1 MALPCTNLNLNL
13 YRVFYTVAKTK
24 SFSESSRTLH
34 ISQPAISKH
43 IQNLEYELKTLLFY
57 RTNRGIEL
65 TKEAKDLLVY
75 VEKAYNYLMLGER
88 ELQANQEL
96 NKGKITISSSAYISI
111 YYLDKYLKKYIAI
124 HPDTSI
130 KILNNHHLNSQEL
143 LYQHNIDFLFSPLEI
158 KDSKEYKSILIEQ
171 DEFCFAYNKKYD
183 LKEITTLEELSKYP
197 LLLPS
202 SNTISRQNL
211 NQILTTKNLNIT
223 PIVELEDNQILLD
236 YIKEGIGIGYIEKSM
251 IKDNPDL
258 EIVPLEEE
266 LPKENIY
273 LTYNETSLSSSGRE
287 FINMINTKATN

>member
-143 LYQHNIDFLFSPLEI
+143 LSQHNIDFLFSPLDI

>member
-143 LYQHNIDFLFSPLEI
+143 LSQHNIDFLFSPLEI

-251 IKDNPDL
+251 IKDNQDL

>member
-143 LYQHNIDFLFSPLEI
+143 LSQHNIDFLFSPLEI

-211 NQILTTKNLNIT
+211 NQILTTKSLNIT

>member
-75 VEKAYNYLMLGER
+75 VEKSYNYLMLGER

-143 LYQHNIDFLFSPLEI
+143 LSQHNIDFLFSPLEI

>member
-143 LYQHNIDFLFSPLEI
+143 LSQHNIDFLFSPLEI

-171 DEFCFAYNKKYD
+171 DEFCFAYNK
-183 LKEITTLEELSKYP
+183 
-197 LLLPS
+197 
-202 SNTISRQNL
+202 NL

>member
-143 LYQHNIDFLFSPLEI
+143 LSQHNIDFLFSPLEI

-211 NQILTTKNLNIT
+211 NQILTTKNLKIT

>member
-143 LYQHNIDFLFSPLEI
+143 LSQHNIDFLFSPLEI

-273 LTYNETSLSSSGRE
+273 LTYNETSLSPSGRE

>member
-143 LYQHNIDFLFSPLEI
+143 LSQHNIDFLFSPLEI

-251 IKDNPDL
+251 IIDNPDL

>member
-143 LYQHNIDFLFSPLEI
+143 LSQHNIDFLFSPLEI

-202 SNTISRQNL
+202 SNTIYRQNF

>member
-143 LYQHNIDFLFSPLEI
+143 LSQHNIDFLFSPLEI

-273 LTYNETSLSSSGRE
+273 LTYNETSLSSSGR
-287 FINMINTKATN
+287 

>member
-96 NKGKITISSSAYISI
+96 NKGKITINTPCYISL
-111 YYLDKYLKKYIAI
+111 YYLNKYLKKFLTTHSDI
-124 HPDTSI
+124 SI
-130 KILNNHHLNSQEL
+130 KITNYNNISSQEL
-143 LYQHNIDFLFSPLEI
+143 LSQHNIDFLFLPTPI
-158 KDSKEYKSILIEQ
+158 VDSKEYKSLPVEN
-171 DEFCFAYNKKYD
+171 DEFCFAYNRKYD
-183 LKEITTLEELSKYP
+183 LKEVKTLDELIKYP
-197 LLLPS
+197 LVLPLTNS
-202 SNTISRQNL
+202 SSRRDLDNIL
-211 NQILTTKNLNIT
+211 NTKNLSVK
-223 PIVELEDNQILLD
+223 PIMELEDSQLILE
-236 YIKEGIGIGYIEKSM
+236 YIKEGIGIGYIEKS
-251 IKDNPDL
+251 IVLEDSDL
-258 EIVPLEEE
+258 EIVPLEET
-266 LPKENIY
+266 LPTETIY
-273 LTYNETSLSSSGRE
+273 LIYNETTISSTARE
-287 FINMINTKATN
+287 FITMISNN